1 MPNITI
7 GTTGEYRARVTPE
20 IATSFLG
27 LEDARVLATP
37 EMIRLME
44 RTCRDTVLPLLEAGY
59 DTVGT
64 HVDVYH
70 LAAAPLGSA
79 VIFKV
84 KVEEVENRRIRFQVE
99 AATEREKIAQ
109 GTHER
114 TIINVA
120 KFAAKQAEKMKQAE
134 KLI

>member
-1 MPNITI
+1 MANIPI
-7 GTTGEYRARVTPE
+7 GTVGEYKTRVTTD
-20 IATSFLG
+20 IAINFMG
-27 LEDARVLATP
+27 LDNARVLSTP

-44 RTCRDTVLPLLEAGY
+44 RTCRDAVLPLLDSGH

-70 LAAAPLGSA
+70 LAAAPLGST
-79 VIFKV
+79 VVFKV
-84 KVEEVENRRIRFQVE
+84 KVKDVENRRIQFQVE
-99 AATEREKIAQ
+99 AATEREKIGE

-120 KFAAKQAEKMKQAE
+120 KFAAKQSEKMR
-134 KLI
+134 

>member
-1 MPNITI
+1 MANIPI
-7 GTTGEYRARVTPE
+7 GTVGEYKTRVTPD
-20 IATSFLG
+20 IAINFMG
-27 LEDARVLATP
+27 LDNARVLSTP

-44 RTCRDTVLPLLEAGY
+44 RTCRDAVLPLLDSCH

-70 LAAAPLGSA
+70 LSAAPLGST
-79 VIFKV
+79 VVFKV
-84 KVEEVENRRIRFQVE
+84 KVKDVENRRIQFQVE
-99 AATEREKIAQ
+99 AATEREKIGE

-120 KFAAKQAEKMKQAE
+120 KFAAKQSEKMR
-134 KLI
+134 